1 VPAINDSGLQ
11 TISRGAE
18 TSLMQIGD
26 VAARTGLSLRTLRF
40 YEEAG
45 LAEPT
50 ERSAGGFRLYSEA
63 DCARI
68 DFIKRLK
75 PLGFSVE
82 EMRELMGLLEVVG
95 LAGLDDRAHDRL
107 MAFVETAEVQCRLL
121 RSQLRDAEWMTA
133 HLRSESR
140 REHIGDDARVE

>member
-1 VPAINDSGLQ
+1 MPAINDSGLQ

>member
-1 VPAINDSGLQ
+1 M
-11 TISRGAE
+11 SRGAE

>member
-1 VPAINDSGLQ
+1 
-11 TISRGAE
+11 
-18 TSLMQIGD
+18 MQIGD